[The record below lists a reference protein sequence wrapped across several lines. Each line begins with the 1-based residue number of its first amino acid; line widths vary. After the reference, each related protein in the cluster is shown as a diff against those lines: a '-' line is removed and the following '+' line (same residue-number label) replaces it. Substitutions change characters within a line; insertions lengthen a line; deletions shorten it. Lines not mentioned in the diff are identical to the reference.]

1 MHRVDHMSK
10 SAQAI
15 VRFRDSDC
23 DDASNRL
30 VRCRVV
36 RRLTAGAV
44 RCGTARMPEPMLV
57 PTTSAAAPTT
67 LPRFAPPPED
77 GASATPA
84 ATSPSPE
91 AAAARRRARSR
102 RSHLGDGP
110 GPLAGGCTTAA
121 PLDAAA
127 AMDSPFRQACRGRH
141 WDAPVRGAVESSW
154 AVLQAGARDG
164 ALHRGGFLGVCEL
177 ELRTGGNPHGGIFIV
192 GVTECVVECRPHDH
206 VES

>member
-1 MHRVDHMSK
+1 MSK

-30 VRCRVV
+30 VRCGVV

-77 GASATPA
+77 GASATP
-84 ATSPSPE
+84 
-91 AAAARRRARSR
+91 
-102 RSHLGDGP
+102 
-110 GPLAGGCTTAA
+110 
-121 PLDAAA
+121 LDAAA

-141 WDAPVRGAVESSW
+141 WNAPVRGAVESSW

-192 GVTECVVECRPHDH
+192 RSDGVRCRVSTTRSCGILSSGGGRWKRNLLQLWSRSARGRTRLP
-206 VES
+206 

>member
-1 MHRVDHMSK
+1 MTYIVKWREYYDERVIDSIDFFALSSSKIMHRVDHMSK

-84 ATSPSPE
+84 ATSPSP
-91 AAAARRRARSR
+91 
-102 RSHLGDGP
+102 
-110 GPLAGGCTTAA
+110 
-121 PLDAAA
+121 
-127 AMDSPFRQACRGRH
+127 
-141 WDAPVRGAVESSW
+141 
-154 AVLQAGARDG
+154 
-164 ALHRGGFLGVCEL
+164 
-177 ELRTGGNPHGGIFIV
+177 
-192 GVTECVVECRPHDH
+192 
-206 VES
+206 